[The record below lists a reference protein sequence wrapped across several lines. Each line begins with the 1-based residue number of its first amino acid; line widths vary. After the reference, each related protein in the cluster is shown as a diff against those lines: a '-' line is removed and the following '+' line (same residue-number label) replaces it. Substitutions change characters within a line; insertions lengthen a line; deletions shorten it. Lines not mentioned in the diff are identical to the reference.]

1 MSKLH
6 LNDGG
11 AVEVSMCKEAG
22 AVLVIILPDASNGVA
37 EVAEAFDDPET
48 TGRMEC
54 DGAVYEGFT
63 RLYGVNMTDPVK
75 PEIMVTLLRG

>member
-6 LNDGG
+6 LNDGETL
-11 AVEVSMCKEAG
+11 EVSMCKAAG
-22 AVLVIILPDASNGVA
+22 AVLAIILPDASYGVA
-37 EVAEAFDDPET
+37 EVAEVFDDPAI

-63 RLYGVNMTDPVK
+63 RLYGVNMTDPVN